1 MCSLLQLITSK
12 FVTSLSRYYYDCI
25 RIHCEGDKILI
36 PIHAYPVIN
45 SDKDEIFPKLIDMGK
60 REIGKGPYV
69 KRIEIE
75 CNAPVNFEYEVQWT
89 TPHPDIRI
97 EPLFGDIKGMNKTF
111 IDVIYNP
118 TSFSTANAEAHFRT
132 TEFGSEPW
140 LCKITGSA

>member
-1 MCSLLQLITSK
+1 
-12 FVTSLSRYYYDCI
+12 
-25 RIHCEGDKILI
+25 
-36 PIHAYPVIN
+36 
-45 SDKDEIFPKLIDMGK
+45 MGK
-60 REIGKGPYV
+60 REIGKGPYQ

-75 CNAPVNFEYEVQWT
+75 CNAPVNFEYEAQWVT
-89 TPHPDIRI
+89 THPDIRI

-118 TSFSTANAEAHFRT
+118 SSFSTANAEVYFRT